1 MSDLSTES
9 QTNPAPSTHAELNE
23 EIIGPE
29 DWVALARTKS
39 SKFARNRV
47 MKLYA
52 TANGF
57 DNPQQLVEALRS
69 KKISVYPSAKKF
81 TDSLDGK
88 SPNTKSSYRSLIKPF
103 LDACVGEDSYKK
115 TVFDRLVPADSVYN
129 LKSKKIP
136 TMEQV
141 RYMVSLATPQY
152 PALIGCL
159 LSGTRI
165 GEIVSRR
172 WRDLEPSGRFCV
184 GVDGNPDMIQLRE
197 RKRKSE
203 VQSSD
208 SFSGIFAE

>member
-81 TDSLDGK
+81 TDSLDRK

-103 LDACVGEDSYKK
+103 LDECVGEDSYKK
-115 TVFDRLVPADSVYN
+115 TVINRLVPADSVYN
-129 LKSKKIP
+129 LKSPRRFQRWSKSA
-136 TMEQV
+136 TS
-141 RYMVSLATPQY
+141 SL
-152 PALIGCL
+152 L
-159 LSGTRI
+159 
-165 GEIVSRR
+165 
-172 WRDLEPSGRFCV
+172 
-184 GVDGNPDMIQLRE
+184 QLHSIE
-197 RKRKSE
+197 H
-203 VQSSD
+203 SSVVY
-208 SFSGIFAE
+208 SAG